1 MIHKC
6 ILITIQ
12 SFFQQKSK
20 QTNHVFSAISIEF
33 NLKRNISI
41 YYKCLGQSKIFSTY
55 RTNFDFI
62 LLFMMII

>member
-1 MIHKC
+1 MYINYY
-6 ILITIQ
+6 LI
-12 SFFQQKSK
+12 FFFSK
-20 QTNHVFSAISIEF
+20 KASRRIMYSVLFLEF